1 MLFFAALPNWLS
13 WILTV
18 IQAVIAIVLLRV
30 FLKAK
35 DKHGTLGQIGSI
47 LGIIVTIIG
56 MYHTLP
62 VTKLI
67 FPFAPVEY
75 HGSGYNEGF
84 YYGLWNDGMP
94 QGWGHLEYYNFS
106 DGKTYSLNVDNHEYR
121 AIYYE
126 GMFDKGYRVGQGIV
140 LYEGGYKD
148 EGTFYGIWSEGK
160 KVFEGKRW
168 LINDTYNCYYELET
182 WATGPVTANDKQL
195 TGWISP

>member
-121 AIYYE
+121 PFI
-126 GMFDKGYRVGQGIV
+126 MKVCLTKGIGSVKA
-140 LYEGGYKD
+140 LY
-148 EGTFYGIWSEGK
+148 FM
-160 KVFEGKRW
+160 RA
-168 LINDTYNCYYELET
+168 DTKTKELFMES
-182 WATGPVTANDKQL
+182 GLRGRRCSKANA
-195 TGWISP
+195 G